1 MLKVHLIK
9 KKFFSIK
16 KCVLDSHFSTL
27 WSSSFVSAARAGLT
41 LLGLVVAGPGQA
53 AERSPTGRGWA
64 WVFKAAG
71 ETVVVVEACA
81 PHFCV
86 SAAQLVPQ
94 WLSLA
99 EANTTGGGK
108 G

>member
-1 MLKVHLIK
+1 M
-9 KKFFSIK
+9 FSGQ
-16 KCVLDSHFSTL
+16 VTSWPSRVPVSSARGLEHFSTT
-27 WSSSFVSAARAGLT
+27 RAGLP
-41 LLGLVVAGPGQA
+41 LRGLAVAGSGHA
-53 AERSPTGRGWA
+53 AERRSCRQRRA

-71 ETVVVVEACA
+71 EMVAVAGEPVLPES
-81 PHFCV
+81 V
-86 SAAQLVPQ
+86 SAGQLVPQ